1 MIRPLEERDVDAFI
15 ALRRRAL
22 EQAPLVFAASPEDD
36 FVSSPQA
43 VRDGIAR
50 APDWIIFGAFD
61 PELSGTVGVMRDRH
75 RKMLHKVHIWG
86 MYVLPEKRRRGI
98 ASALLAAA
106 IAHARSLS
114 GISAIHL
121 GVTSAGDD
129 ARRLYERAGFQV
141 WGTQPDALRAGDRSV
156 SEYHMVLIP

>member
-1 MIRPLEERDVDAFI
+1 MIRPLEERDAEVFV

-22 EQAPLVFAASPEDD
+22 TDSPLVFAASLEDD
-36 FVSSPQA
+36 FVASPQA

-61 PELSGTVGVMRDRH
+61 TGLAGAVGVMRDRH
-75 RKMLHKVHIWG
+75 RKMSHKVHVWG
-86 MYVLPEKRRRGI
+86 MYVVPEKRRRGI

-106 IAHARSLS
+106 LDHARALP

-129 ARRLYERAGFQV
+129 ARRLYERAGFRI
-141 WGTQPDALRAGDRSV
+141 WGTQPDALRAGDESV
-156 SEYHMVLIP
+156 SEYHMVLIR